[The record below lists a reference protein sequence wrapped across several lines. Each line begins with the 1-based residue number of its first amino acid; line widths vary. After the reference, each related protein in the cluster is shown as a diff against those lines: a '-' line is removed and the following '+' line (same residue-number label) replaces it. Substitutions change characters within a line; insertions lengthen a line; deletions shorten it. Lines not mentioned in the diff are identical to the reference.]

1 MHLNVGV
8 LTLKKNHWQIML
20 NATSWFTL
28 KYLAIN
34 VVNIQAAVLLKRDAM
49 HGQYACVSIKNVNA
63 LRLTDIPTTLK
74 PRFTITCM
82 TSNSKG
88 VMMNN

>member
-34 VVNIQAAVLLKRDAM
+34 VVNIQAAVLSKRDAM

-74 PRFTITCM
+74 PRFTIM

>member
-1 MHLNVGV
+1 
-8 LTLKKNHWQIML
+8 ML
-20 NATSWFTL
+20 
-28 KYLAIN
+28 
-34 VVNIQAAVLLKRDAM
+34 
-49 HGQYACVSIKNVNA
+49 GQYACVSIKNVNA

-74 PRFTITCM
+74 PRFYIM

>member
-1 MHLNVGV
+1 
-8 LTLKKNHWQIML
+8 
-20 NATSWFTL
+20 
-28 KYLAIN
+28 
-34 VVNIQAAVLLKRDAM
+34 M